1 MRARVAPNHVASRAQ
16 FSNLIYREDRK
27 STRLNSSHRTISYAV
42 FCLKKKTRETRSC
55 PVVGSSRKKI
65 LGLFTKPRA
74 ISRRRGVPADQVVVC
89 APRDLV
95 RATTPRISSRAL

>member
-42 FCLKKKTRETRSC
+42 FCLKKKTKQAKKGAKAVARS
-55 PVVGSSRKKI
+55 
-65 LGLFTKPRA
+65 GLMLFRLYQLMNAQKVDDPEV
-74 ISRRRGVPADQVVVC
+74 IFDKSNGK
-89 APRDLV
+89 
-95 RATTPRISSRAL
+95 RINSEDKYDSMR